1 MSELTNYTY
10 TVLRYVHDIS
20 TGEFVNVG
28 VVLHAPQMAFLKAKM
43 RSTYGRLTRVF
54 PDVDGDAFKRTISS
68 VENAIA
74 NAGER
79 LDGLFPEQGASVM
92 ELATRALAHD
102 DSSLQW
108 SPLGSGRTR
117 DPSQELER
125 LFDKLVLR
133 YERSGGKESRSD
145 ADVWKEFCRIFQRRQ
160 LLAKLER
167 IEIVSDV
174 DRMTFDHAWKNSKW
188 HCLQPVSFDLSESES
203 IHLKATR
210 WLGQMTALAG
220 ASDPFKVYLLVGE
233 PRRSEV
239 RHDYERAL
247 RILQKMPVSN
257 EIVPESAAE
266 DLAVRIEADVRRHES
281 HS

>member
-1 MSELTNYTY
+1 MSELISYTY

-28 VVLHAPQMAFLKAKM
+28 VVLHAPQAAFLQAKM

-54 PDVDGDAFKRTISS
+54 PDVDGEAFKRTMSR
-68 VENAIA
+68 VEDAIA

-79 LDGLFPEQGASVM
+79 LGGLFPDPGESVM
-92 ELATRALAHD
+92 AFAARALARD

-133 YERSGGKESRSD
+133 YERSGGRESSSD
-145 ADVWKEFCRIFQRRQ
+145 ADVWKEFCPAFQRRQ
-160 LLAKLER
+160 LLTRLER
-167 IEIVSDV
+167 KEIVSDV
-174 DRMTFDHAWKNSKW
+174 DCMTFDHAWKNSKW

-210 WLGQMTALAG
+210 WLGQMAALAG

-233 PRRSEV
+233 PRRAEV
-239 RHDYERAL
+239 RSDYEKAL
-247 RILQKMPVSN
+247 RILQKIPVSN

-266 DLAVRIEADVRRHES
+266 DLAIRIEADMRRHERRS
-281 HS
+281 